1 MNDVGIMH
9 DLRTIYFTTYY
20 YLDFFV
26 RTALCVFIVLRKGG
40 GVVEGGASLT
50 LIIQANCSLDFL
62 INTFNK

>member
-40 GVVEGGASLT
+40 GVEGGG
-50 LIIQANCSLDFL
+50 QV
-62 INTFNK
+62 

>member
-20 YLDFFV
+20 YLDFV
-26 RTALCVFIVLRKGG
+26 RTALCVFIVLRKGEG
-40 GVVEGGASLT
+40 LRGGASLT

-62 INTFNK
+62 IDTFNK

>member
-40 GVVEGGASLT
+40 GVEGGGK
-50 LIIQANCSLDFL
+50 
-62 INTFNK
+62 FNPNHSGQLFA

>member
-40 GVVEGGASLT
+40 GVVEGGGK
-50 LIIQANCSLDFL
+50 
-62 INTFNK
+62 FNPNHSGQLFA

>member
-40 GVVEGGASLT
+40 GVVEGGG
-50 LIIQANCSLDFL
+50 QV
-62 INTFNK
+62 